1 MAGCSEKEPIA
12 LARSDDLQQFMPP
25 AYTAVAVKPAATSR
39 LLKTGIVVLIAGAI
53 LLLFGAIGAFYF
65 WNNNDNHVYN
75 VHYSMSI
82 NGKVEEGSM
91 EIDGTGITG
100 VRFAGGEKCYIKT
113 QVKAHLPDV
122 KTLNKDSLLFDLE
135 DEVMPAKFEEQ
146 SRIWVAADVPLSDP
160 AFLSSKIRD
169 LCGDLPIFWLRP
181 TYTNSGQRKR
191 RAAPHQ
197 RRQAPGAEEEVNP
210 EAEFN
215 PENPYHRGLDGEEG
229 TMTFDPMLDH
239 QGVCCTECRRS
250 HTQCQRICEPL
261 GGFQPWPYHYRGC
274 RVACRVIM
282 PCRWWVGRILGI
294 L

>member
-12 LARSDDLQQFMPP
+12 LARPDDLQQFMPP

-53 LLLFGAIGAFYF
+53 LLLFGAIGTFYF
-65 WNNNDNHVYN
+65 WNNSDNHVYN
-75 VHYSMSI
+75 VHYSMRI

-91 EIDGTGITG
+91 EIDGTNNIERFRTSSGNGEAVEVHDFQVGITG

-146 SRIWVAADVPLSDP
+146 SRIWVAADMPLSDP
-160 AFLSSKIRD
+160 AFLSAKIRD

-191 RAAPHQ
+191 RVAPHQ
-197 RRQAPGAEEEVNP
+197 RRQAPGAEEEVDP

-215 PENPYHRGLDGEEG
+215 PENPYHHAQLCEQEQ
-229 TMTFDPMLDH
+229 ML
-239 QGVCCTECRRS
+239 GS
-250 HTQCQRICEPL
+250 QCHPD
-261 GGFQPWPYHYRGC
+261 
-274 RVACRVIM
+274 RV
-282 PCRWWVGRILGI
+282 
-294 L
+294 